1 MRIVLSIGGERIP
14 LYFGMVAFEEMQKL
28 VSSYMG
34 TNKYACDVA
43 WAGYLNQCAI
53 DSLYPEM
60 TYGDLM
66 VKLEDHFFDVE
77 KSDSNINEV
86 LKVFEE
92 SKAGSK
98 LFNVVDQALDI
109 LKNVGDDLKGEESKK
124 KTKKIPKTRRL
135 PTKR

>member
-1 MRIVLSIGGERIP
+1 MSIGGERIP

-43 WAGYLNQCAI
+43 WSGYLNQCAI
-53 DSLYPEM
+53 DSLHPEM
-60 TYGDLM
+60 KYGDLM
-66 VKLEDHFFDVE
+66 GKLENHFFDVE
-77 KSDSNINEV
+77 KSDSNINDV
-86 LKVFEE
+86 LKAFEG

-124 KTKKIPKTRRL
+124 KTKKIPKIRRL